1 MRPAGMVRHAECRH
15 FDATDLDAV
24 EVLLRGRNG
33 LAIMQPQ
40 REIAVC
46 PLVEFSRQVLDALR
60 ESPWVPPERD
70 VPIYLFGRGGS
81 RAADARHREADK
93 SVHAASDS
101 RATHAVPPIVRASSD
116 ETGPTNEQRS
126 LSI

>member
-15 FDATDLDAV
+15 FDGTDLDAV

-46 PLVEFSRQVLDALR
+46 PLVEFSRQILDALR

-70 VPIYLFGRGGS
+70 VPIYLYGRGGS
-81 RAADARHREADK
+81 RAADR
-93 SVHAASDS
+93 
-101 RATHAVPPIVRASSD
+101 SD
-116 ETGPTNEQRS
+116 EHPSELQS
-126 LSI
+126 LIRISYAVSCLKKIIIYIT